1 MTSVVCFFQ
10 GFGGGLAVIP
20 FMGLLETIA
29 IAKAFGKCVHSE
41 EQDASRAGFIC
52 RSMGQSTT
60 VLHSSAS
67 LQHLVDI
74 LCSNSHVIHS
84 FPRSSTVMFRLSL

>member
-1 MTSVVCFFQ
+1 MCLFQ

-29 IAKAFGKCVHSE
+29 IAKAFGKCAHSE

-52 RSMGQSTT
+52 RSIGQSMT
-60 VLHSSAS
+60 VLGS
-67 LQHLVDI
+67 VW
-74 LCSNSHVIHS
+74 
-84 FPRSSTVMFRLSL
+84 